1 MGCGNK
7 GPEVDHQSRSTS
19 LTKQFELTLSDS
31 WVPFITLLV
40 GLGINEKFEY
50 GRDIRTTRCNRSD
63 PPLLLRDQ
71 TLTFNLFVVV
81 VLRHSRTSGI
91 AAALRRFHA
100 YWNLP
105 HFQVHFISNHCI
117 LFSFSLFDRVS
128 LLVPP
133 HAQCSYFLFVR
144 KVKLED
150 AGRSTGTAIWYCR
163 CRQQRLLFFFFSP
176 SRFVV
181 CFEATRLPPTPPF
194 QGKAPV
200 PARSTAPRRVSRPV
214 TENSFLFTRGKKT

>member
-1 MGCGNK
+1 MRIPRYSCPWDAVIK
-7 GPEVDHQSRSTS
+7 GHSQNSLEVDHQSRSTS

-50 GRDIRTTRCNRSD
+50 GRDIRTARCNRSD

-150 AGRSTGTAIWYCR
+150 AGRSTGTADAVNKG
-163 CRQQRLLFFFFSP
+163 FSF
-176 SRFVV
+176 SF
-181 CFEATRLPPTPPF
+181 
-194 QGKAPV
+194 
-200 PARSTAPRRVSRPV
+200 SRPAG
-214 TENSFLFTRGKKT
+214 L